1 MQTTIKALWNGELYP
16 CETPMPNTPH
26 TRELTNL
33 IESLTKK
40 LSDRLDD
47 TEKDLFEKFTQAQ
60 DERFDVIMEQIF
72 TEGFCLGAKIAAEAL
87 TK

>member
-1 MQTTIKALWNGELYP
+1 MQTTIRALWNGELYP
-16 CETPMPNTPH
+16 CETPLPDTAQ
-26 TRELTNL
+26 TRELTKL
-33 IESLTKK
+33 IESLTQR

-60 DERFDVIMEQIF
+60 DERFDVIMEHIF

-87 TK
+87 VK